1 MKVLGITGPSGSGKT
16 TLCSIFKENYNATI
30 IDADGVAK
38 VLSSNPETEY
48 FKKMVELFGESI
60 LNDDG
65 SLKRKEIA
73 IIIYND
79 FQKRDAL
86 NKLTFKYVAED
97 ICSQVLELKKSDTQ
111 YVVIDVPLLYEA
123 KMENI
128 CDKVIAVVAEDKEKI
143 LRICRRD
150 NISEELARQRLDI
163 QNNNEFFINKA
174 DFVIHNNG
182 MSMDDLKKSLEEIVS
197 KLWVN
202 GFQEL

>member
-30 IDADGVAK
+30 IDADGMAK

-197 KLWVN
+197 KL
-202 GFQEL
+202 

>member
-65 SLKRKEIA
+65 SLERKEIA

>member
-38 VLSSNPETEY
+38 VLSSDPETEY

-197 KLWVN
+197 KL
-202 GFQEL
+202 

>member
-150 NISEELARQRLDI
+150 NISEGC
-163 QNNNEFFINKA
+163 FK
-174 DFVIHNNG
+174 
-182 MSMDDLKKSLEEIVS
+182 
-197 KLWVN
+197 
-202 GFQEL
+202 

>member
-1 MKVLGITGPSGSGKT
+1 MLFRS
-16 TLCSIFKENYNATI
+16 
-30 IDADGVAK
+30 
-38 VLSSNPETEY
+38 
-48 FKKMVELFGESI
+48 FGESI

-197 KLWVN
+197 KL
-202 GFQEL
+202 

>member
-38 VLSSNPETEY
+38 ALSSNSETEY

-65 SLKRKEIA
+65 SLRRKEIA
-73 IIIYND
+73 VIIYND

-97 ICSQVLELKKSDTQ
+97 ICSQVLELKKSDAQ

-197 KLWVN
+197 KL
-202 GFQEL
+202 

>member
-38 VLSSNPETEY
+38 VLSTNPETEY

-197 KLWVN
+197 KL
-202 GFQEL
+202 

>member
-38 VLSSNPETEY
+38 ALSSNPETEY
-48 FKKMVELFGESI
+48 FKKMVGLFGKSI

-97 ICSQVLELKKSDTQ
+97 ICSQVLELKKSDAQ

-182 MSMDDLKKSLEEIVS
+182 MSIDDLKKSLEEIVS
-197 KLWVN
+197 KL
-202 GFQEL
+202 

>member
-197 KLWVN
+197 KL
-202 GFQEL
+202 

>member
-182 MSMDDLKKSLEEIVS
+182 MSIDDLKKSLEEIVS
-197 KLWVN
+197 KL
-202 GFQEL
+202 

>member
-65 SLKRKEIA
+65 SLERKEIA

-197 KLWVN
+197 KL
-202 GFQEL
+202 

>member
-1 MKVLGITGPSGSGKT
+1 MKVLGITGSSGSGKT

-197 KLWVN
+197 KL
-202 GFQEL
+202 